1 MAGSNTLGTPLTSDY
16 QLGRGILYFASID
29 AVTGKPGPYRDLGNC
44 SDFQVTINTE
54 TLQHK
59 SSRTGTKVVDKEVVI
74 SQEMA
79 LSFKLDEISDE
90 NLALFYT
97 GAKATHT
104 NVAIAGFAE
113 INQAYQAVTL
123 GVWYE
128 IRNAAGARAYDID
141 TTKLLL
147 EKDAGSDVA
156 LVEGTDYT
164 LNAQMGLIFLKTTAV
179 NIANGDNMNV
189 TLTADATAA
198 VVDEVR
204 ALTAV
209 SVVGALKFI
218 GDNPANSGE
227 KSEYQFHQVTV
238 KSKGSQALIGDTFQ
252 EIEFEGSAE
261 KQETW
266 SPNSPFCTVRT
277 PRGQ

>member
-1 MAGSNTLGTPLTSDY
+1 MAGPNTLGTPLVSDY
-16 QLGRGILYFASID
+16 QLGRGILYAASIN
-29 AVTGKPGPYRDLGNC
+29 ATTGKPGPYRDLGNC
-44 SDFQVTINTE
+44 SDFQATITTE

-74 SQEMA
+74 SQE
-79 LSFKLDEISDE
+79 LKVSFKLDEINDE

-104 NVAIAGFAE
+104 NLAIAGVAE
-113 INQAYQAVTL
+113 INQLYQSVEL
-123 GVWYE
+123 GRWYE
-128 IRNAAGARAYDID
+128 IRNAAGSRAYDVD

-164 LNAQMGLIFLKTTAV
+164 LDAQMGMFLLLSTAV
-179 NIANGDNMNV
+179 NIAAGDNLNL

-204 ALTAV
+204 ALTAT
-209 SVVGALKFI
+209 SVVLALKFV

-227 KSEYQFHQVTV
+227 KVEYQFHQVTV
-238 KSKGSQALIGDTFQ
+238 KSKGSQALIGDSFQ

-261 KQETW
+261 SQSTY
-266 SPNSPFCTVRT
+266 SPNSPFLTIRT